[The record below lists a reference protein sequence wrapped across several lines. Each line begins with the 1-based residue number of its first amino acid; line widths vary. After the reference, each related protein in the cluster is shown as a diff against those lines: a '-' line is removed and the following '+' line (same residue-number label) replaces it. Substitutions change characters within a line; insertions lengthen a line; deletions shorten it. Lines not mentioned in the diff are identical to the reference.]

1 MIMLSLTELNLS
13 TKMANYLPDL
23 HLATTQKTAKPISRL
38 MRSFS
43 TRRVKRKVL
52 IAAARFSS
60 IK

>member
-1 MIMLSLTELNLS
+1 
-13 TKMANYLPDL
+13 
-23 HLATTQKTAKPISRL
+23 

-52 IAAARFSS
+52 IAAARSSS